1 MVTISKKEYIIYK
14 QIKTLSL
21 EYDNRI
27 PMNILKMELE
37 IYKEY
42 LEDVL
47 SELTT
52 KGIIIQDSN
61 NIELNRLN
69 EKVVVSGDNKIAI
82 SNDEVRKDLKGSDV
96 KNNEIKES
104 HENSAIGN
112 NEVKETFEDLDIKNN
127 EVKEIK
133 EEIEN
138 LELNKKEKESL
149 KILINLI
156 KDDKTVSRHLLEGN
170 LLYGELKL
178 SNFSMYHVLLSLE
191 NSNIIKMIKKTDGD
205 YYKLLI

>member
-27 PMNILKMELE
+27 PMNILRMELE

-42 LEDVL
+42 LKNVL
-47 SELTT
+47 NELTI
-52 KGIIIQDSN
+52 KGIIIQDN
-61 NIELNRLN
+61 NKIELNKLD
-69 EKVVVSGDNKIAI
+69 EEVVVSTDNKIAI

-104 HENSAIGN
+104 HENSAIG
-112 NEVKETFEDLDIKNN
+112 NN